1 MRRRSACRLQHPLLT
16 GWTAA
21 RKRRHE
27 SIDAAASRIECL
39 IQGSDYSS
47 CWLAAPKENHQI
59 VHELTPPVCQRIKRA
74 IPCDL
79 TKASR
84 KELLDQFLNPT
95 SGLSERECECRF
107 H

>member
-1 MRRRSACRLQHPLLT
+1 MRRRCNCRLKHPLLT
-16 GWTAA
+16 GRTAA

-47 CWLAAPKENHQI
+47 CWLAAFKEISHQI
-59 VHELTPPVCQRIKRA
+59 VHDLTPPVCQRIKRV

-79 TKASR
+79 TKANR
-84 KELLDQFLNPT
+84 KELLHHFLNPNLCT
-95 SGLSERECECRF
+95 VRTCMRMQ
-107 H
+107 

>member
-1 MRRRSACRLQHPLLT
+1 MWRCYTCRPKQPLLT
-16 GWTAA
+16 GLTAA

-47 CWLAAPKENHQI
+47 CWLAALKEISHQI
-59 VHELTPPVCQRIKRA
+59 VHDLTPPVCQRIKRV

-79 TKASR
+79 PKATR
-84 KELLDQFLNPT
+84 KELLHQFLNPNLWT
-95 SGLSERECECRF
+95 VRT
-107 H
+107 